1 MPPDLA
7 GVYIPGYERSL
18 GLAESRWAMP
28 GRMSVRIT
36 PKPSRR
42 GDLKRFGMEVQ
53 TGADKPQRHLVVS
66 GRDGA
71 TLIALSA
78 PEEDSECRSPA

>member
-1 MPPDLA
+1 
-7 GVYIPGYERSL
+7 
-18 GLAESRWAMP
+18 MP
-28 GRMSVRIT
+28 GRLSVRVV

-42 GDLKRFGMEVQ
+42 GDLKRFGLTVK

-66 GRDGA
+66 GRNGA

>member
-1 MPPDLA
+1 
-7 GVYIPGYERSL
+7 
-18 GLAESRWAMP
+18 MP

-42 GDLKRFGMEVQ
+42 GDLKRFEMEVQ

-66 GRDGA
+66 GRGGA
-71 TLIALSA
+71 TLIDVSA
-78 PEEDSECRSPA
+78 PPEEPEAAKG